1 MPFGRDVGLGPGDI
15 ELDGDPT
22 PPGKGAL
29 QHFTA
34 HFSARV
40 RVNCGPCLLWPNG
53 GYIRIPHG
61 TQVGIGQVTLC

>member
-1 MPFGRDVGLGPGDI
+1 MAGYIRMPFGRDVGLGPDDI

-29 QHFTA
+29 QHFSA

-40 RVNCGPCLLWPNG
+40 RVNCGPCLLWPTVDTS
-53 GYIRIPHG
+53 GYHLVHR
-61 TQVGIGQVTLC
+61 